1 VDHVGDSFLAR
12 VRPNLLAFIHMDG
25 IPRRDE
31 SRSPAGDTG
40 AVRRGILWMIVATMM
55 FVNID
60 AIAKHLVVTY
70 PVLQVVWGRYFF
82 HLLFLVVFLGRRI
95 PVVLKTRRLS
105 LQLGRS
111 ALLGM
116 ATFLMTSG
124 LRFIPLADAIT
135 LLFLVP
141 LMVTVLSGPFLG
153 ERVGLR
159 RWMSVSV
166 GFLGALVIIR
176 PGTGMMQMA
185 ALFPIGA
192 AVASTFYQI
201 ATRILVRTDTPMTTI
216 LYTALLGALVLSAI
230 VPFVW
235 VTPTPIDFLMM
246 VASGVLGGVGH
257 FLLIKAFTAAP
268 AATVSPFTY
277 VTLIWSVTYGFIFFG
292 DLPDA
297 WTWAGAAIIVGS
309 GFYALHR
316 ENGRGA

>member
-1 VDHVGDSFLAR
+1 MV
-12 VRPNLLAFIHMDG
+12 G
-25 IPRRDE
+25 IPPSDDF
-31 SRSPAGDTG
+31 RSPAADTD

-60 AIAKHLVVTY
+60 AICKHLAGAY

-82 HLLFLVVFLGRRI
+82 HLLFLSIFLGRRI
-95 PVVLKTRRLS
+95 PAVLKTRRLP

-111 ALLGM
+111 ALLGS
-116 ATFLMTSG
+116 ATFLVTSG
-124 LRFIPLADAIT
+124 LRYIPLADALS

-153 ERVGLR
+153 ERVGR
-159 RWMSVSV
+159 RQWIGVSV
-166 GFLGALVIIR
+166 GLLGALVIIR
-176 PGTGMMQMA
+176 PGTGVMQMA
-185 ALFPIGA
+185 ALFPLGA

-201 ATRILVRTDTPMTTI
+201 ATRKLARTDAPITTI
-216 LYTALLGALVLSAI
+216 LYTALLVALVLSAI

-235 VTPTPIDFLMM
+235 VTPTPIDFLLMI
-246 VASGVLGGVGH
+246 ATGLLGGMGH

-268 AATVSPFTY
+268 ATTVSPFTY
-277 VTLIWSVTYGFIFFG
+277 TTLIWSVAYGFVFFG

-309 GFYALHR
+309 GFYALHF
-316 ENGRGA
+316 EKGRGA

>member
-1 VDHVGDSFLAR
+1 MELASLFR
-12 VRPNLLAFIHMDG
+12 MLGVPPSDDF
-25 IPRRDE
+25 
-31 SRSPAGDTG
+31 RSPSADTG

-55 FVNID
+55 FVNVD
-60 AIAKHLVVTY
+60 AIAKHLAVTY
-70 PVLQVVWGRYFF
+70 PVVEVVWARYFF
-82 HLLFLVVFLGRRI
+82 HLLFLLNFLGRRI
-95 PVVLKTRRLS
+95 PTVLRTRRLA

-111 ALLGM
+111 ALLGT

-141 LMVTVLSGPFLG
+141 LMVTVLSGRFLG

-159 RWMSVSV
+159 RWISVAV

-192 AVASTFYQI
+192 AVAATFYQI
-201 ATRILVRTDTPMTTI
+201 STRILARTDPAITTI
-216 LYTALLGALVLSAI
+216 VYTAVLAAFVLSAI

-246 VASGVLGGVGH
+246 VASGVFGGLGH

-277 VTLIWSVTYGFIFFG
+277 TTLIWSVAYGFVFFG

-297 WTWAGAAIIVGS
+297 WTWVGAAIIVGS
-309 GFYALHR
+309 GIYALHFDKR
-316 ENGRGA
+316 RGARLDHALHMA